1 MAAAALRE
9 GLGRGLSALGNAAR
23 TVAVRKPGSL
33 EELKWFA
40 SQKIDQSEYRL
51 AKSIQAN
58 VPHYDLSATRISD
71 TEAVAQLQDE
81 WYRVLE
87 SGPGVMV
94 LQNFFTDKP
103 CLERSNAVFDRIIE
117 REAQSVK
124 GDHFAA
130 SGANSRIWN
139 SFQKHA
145 ESDPPSFARYYANA
159 WLARVS
165 EAWLGPNYQ
174 VTAQVNIVRPGGKPQ
189 SPHRDYHLG
198 FQTAAACARF
208 PRGAHVASQYL
219 TLQGGVAHSD
229 MPLESGPTRVL
240 PFSQRLAEG
249 YMAWREREF
258 AGYFEENWVSVPMRA
273 GDAVFFNPAVMHAA
287 GENRSKDVDRSAN
300 LLQISSAFGRPM
312 EQVNGVKV
320 IRSCW
325 EELKKLARE
334 EGAGQGTAAL
344 VTAMADGYPFPSN
357 LDKRQPGPDGM
368 APTSEVDVLWEG
380 LKKDWNTDEVIA
392 AVQQLRDDSS
402 Y

>member
-1 MAAAALRE
+1 MAASALKE
-9 GLGRGLSALGNAAR
+9 SLGRGLSALGNAAR
-23 TVAVRKPGSL
+23 TVSVRKPGSL
-33 EELKWFA
+33 EELKWLA
-40 SQKIDQSEYRL
+40 SQKVGQSEYKL

-58 VPHYDLSATRISD
+58 VPHYDLSSTRISD

-87 SGPGVMV
+87 SGPGVIV

-103 CLERSNAVFDRIIE
+103 CLEQSNAAFDRIIE
-117 REAQSVK
+117 REAQSAK

-145 ESDPPSFARYYANA
+145 EDDPSSFVRYYANA

-198 FQTAAACARF
+198 FQTAVACARF
-208 PRGAHVASQYL
+208 PRGAHLASQYL

-249 YMAWREREF
+249 YIAWREREF
-258 AGYFEENWVSVPMRA
+258 AEYFEENWVSVPMRA
-273 GDAVFFNPAVMHAA
+273 GDAIFFNPAVMHAA
-287 GENRSKDVDRSAN
+287 GENKSKDVNRSAN
-300 LLQISSAFGRPM
+300 LLQVSSAFGRPM
-312 EQVNGVKV
+312 EHVNGIKV

-334 EGAGQGTAAL
+334 NGNGQGTAAL
-344 VTAMADGYPFPSN
+344 VTAVADGYPFPSN
-357 LDKRQPGPDGM
+357 LDKRQPGPGGM
-368 APTSEVDVLWEG
+368 APTSEVDVLREG
-380 LKKDWNTDEVIA
+380 LEKDWNTDQVIE
-392 AVQQLRDDSS
+392 AVQQLREDSS